1 MPRDDLTDTVM
12 AMHAS
17 YVIARRQDVYLL
29 TCRECKVQG
38 AISTEDRPS
47 VQRLK
52 LMMLEDHAATHRK
65 ENPDAK

>member
-12 AMHAS
+12 EMHAS
-17 YVIARRQDVYLL
+17 YIIARSQDLYLL
-29 TCRECKVQG
+29 TCRKCKVQG

-52 LMMLEDHAATHRK
+52 VRMLEDHAATHRK
-65 ENPDAK
+65 EAPDA